1 MKSLFNTVL
10 TVSVLAAVLT
20 SMTPNRLHATEIPG
34 VGKFSEAAQIAT
46 GFGFVEG
53 PAWDGAGTL
62 YLSDI
67 PNAKIHTLDLT
78 GKVGVFTAESGNSNG
93 LMVTPTGGLLACE
106 AKDGQLVEWDV
117 TAKTRN
123 VRTAK
128 YNGVRFNA
136 PNDLV
141 LDSAGGVYF
150 TDPHYN
156 GPEPWPQKVRGVYY
170 VPADGEPIR
179 VVEDLPAPNGIL
191 LSVDEKTLYVLPSG
205 SAEMRAYEVLAPGKL
220 GPERIFC
227 KLQPKPGET
236 EAGGADGATLD
247 EHGNLYI
254 TSGAGLQ
261 VVSPAGEV
269 LGIIPVPEHP
279 ANVTFG
285 GAELKKLY
293 VTARTSLYLIEAPVK
308 GHRFG
313 VKPE

>member
-1 MKSLFNTVL
+1 MQPKPA
-10 TVSVLAAVLT
+10 VLAIHCAIALLSS
-20 SMTPNRLHATEIPG
+20 SMSRATEIPS
-34 VGKFSEAAQIAT
+34 VGKFSEATQIAT

-62 YLSDI
+62 YFSDI

-78 GKVGVFTAESGNSNG
+78 GKIGVFTAESGNSNG
-93 LMVTPTGGLLACE
+93 LMVSPTGGLLACE
-106 AKDGQLVEWDV
+106 AQEGSLVEWDV
-117 TAKTRN
+117 ATKTRT
-123 VRTAK
+123 VRAAK

-141 LDSAGGVYF
+141 LDSASGVYF

-170 VPADGEPIR
+170 VPAKGEPVR

-191 LSVDEKTLYVLPSG
+191 LSIDERTLYVLPSG
-205 SAEMRAYEVLAPGKL
+205 SSEMRAYEVLAPGKL
-220 GPERIFC
+220 GQERMFC
-227 KLQPKPGET
+227 KLLPKSGET

-247 EHGNLYI
+247 ERGNLYI

-261 VVSPAGEV
+261 VVSPEGDV

-285 GAELKKLY
+285 GAELKTLY
-293 VTARTSLYLIEAPVK
+293 VTARTSLYSIEAPVK